1 LPCTRHAAKKVKER
15 LKNQGL
21 PVDAIC
27 EVGGGPPRDSSEG
40 PLLHQGA
47 VATCISAWLCPS

>member
-27 EVGGGPPRDSSEG
+27 EVGGGPPQR
-40 PLLHQGA
+40 
-47 VATCISAWLCPS
+47 